1 MRIFDQ
7 EFGKLKS
14 VSDHETNPPHG
25 SASALDGA
33 DPSSSPSAIATS
45 AHGSITERGLTFV
58 HVGTD
63 FLCSYIALP
72 LSLVLLSQIS
82 SVPTNSIHRLWSNF
96 TLDSLF
102 PISVVVALAL
112 GGMYRSTHRR
122 MQPSAFLEIRD
133 LSFGVG
139 AGCVLTLAVD
149 ALLHVTFHR
158 TEANATQ
165 LVFAVIVTVVVI
177 TFGRI
182 GMRYFLHALTT
193 TRVIVVGS
201 GQLAE
206 RIMTNVRQDSGMT
219 LVGRVVDSDVVE
231 EGAVGRVCDLPLL
244 CPQLEVHR
252 VLVAFPEQASEQSLN
267 TYRRLQDTVHLAMVP
282 RYFELVSWRSRMSDL
297 SGTPFLEL
305 ARPHMSAWD
314 RSMKRAFDIGIS
326 SIVLLVTSPLLL
338 VVAVGVKLSSP
349 GPIFFKQN
357 RLGRHQ
363 HPFTISKFR
372 SMRVATET
380 DRNAAPEGPAEDVNR
395 PLREIRDKSSE
406 QGRITP
412 FGAFLRKSGID
423 EIPQFI
429 NVFRGH
435 MSVVGPRPF
444 IPAESGVD
452 GWGTRRF
459 EVRPGITGLWQVSG
473 RNDLTREDLAQL
485 DYLYV
490 ASWSMWWDLKIMWET
505 PKTMARGTGAY

>member
-1 MRIFDQ
+1 MA
-7 EFGKLKS
+7 S
-14 VSDHETNPPHG
+14 VQ
-25 SASALDGA
+25 
-33 DPSSSPSAIATS
+33 
-45 AHGSITERGLTFV
+45 F
-58 HVGTD
+58 
-63 FLCSYIALP
+63 
-72 LSLVLLSQIS
+72 
-82 SVPTNSIHRLWSNF
+82 
-96 TLDSLF
+96 
-102 PISVVVALAL
+102 
-112 GGMYRSTHRR
+112 
-122 MQPSAFLEIRD
+122 
-133 LSFGVG
+133 
-139 AGCVLTLAVD
+139 
-149 ALLHVTFHR
+149 
-158 TEANATQ
+158 
-165 LVFAVIVTVVVI
+165 
-177 TFGRI
+177 
-182 GMRYFLHALTT
+182 
-193 TRVIVVGS
+193 
-201 GQLAE
+201 
-206 RIMTNVRQDSGMT
+206 
-219 LVGRVVDSDVVE
+219 
-231 EGAVGRVCDLPLL
+231 
-244 CPQLEVHR
+244 
-252 VLVAFPEQASEQSLN
+252 
-267 TYRRLQDTVHLAMVP
+267 
-282 RYFELVSWRSRMSDL
+282 
-297 SGTPFLEL
+297 
-305 ARPHMSAWD
+305 
-314 RSMKRAFDIGIS
+314 
-326 SIVLLVTSPLLL
+326 VLLVTSPLLL

-372 SMRVATET
+372 SMRVATEA
-380 DRNAAPEGPAEDVNR
+380 DRNVAPEGLVEDVNR

-444 IPAESGVD
+444 VPAESGVD